1 MTQKLLLLLFSAA
14 IFALITAG
22 KNDGAVVL
30 KSSGS
35 HISSTGAPGEE
46 SCAKAGCHVDAKIE
60 RDDNKVV
67 TKLTLGNSEKTY
79 TPASKYTIKLHVV
92 KAGVGRF
99 GFQVVALDSN
109 NRTIGTFAVPQGS
122 NLVQLQKGPVNN
134 FDRNYVTHTTAG
146 NKPKVVGEI
155 EWLFNWTASQNYK
168 GKVTFYYCVNATN
181 MNNANTGDNLFL
193 ASESFTATT
202 TDVEENQLKSMDF
215 RLYPTIASDY
225 LTIDNESGFGN
236 NTSYTVTSTGG
247 MTLLKNYI
255 EGGSNNVVLPLVSLP
270 NGIYYLH
277 VTTGEANITKMFIV
291 LR

>member
-1 MTQKLLLLLFSAA
+1 MTQKLLLLLVGVAM
-14 IFALITAG
+14 FALITAG
-22 KNDGAVVL
+22 KNDGAMVL

-67 TKLTLGNSEKTY
+67 TKLTLGNGETTY
-79 TPASKYTIKLHVV
+79 TPASKYTVKLHVA
-92 KAGVGRF
+92 KAGIGRF

-109 NRTIGTFAVPQGS
+109 NRTIGTFAVPAGS

-155 EWLFNWTASQNYK
+155 EWLFNWTASQKYK
-168 GKVTFYYCVNATN
+168 GKVSFYYCVNATN
-181 MNNANTGDNLFL
+181 MDNLNTGDDLFL

-202 TDVEENQLKSMDF
+202 TGVEENQLTSTDI
-215 RLYPTIASDY
+215 RVYPTVASDY
-225 LTIDNESGFGN
+225 LTIENEAGFEN
-236 NTSYTVTSTGG
+236 NTQYSIVSVGG
-247 MTLLKNYI
+247 ITLLKNDV
-255 EGGSNNVVLPLVSLP
+255 GNGSNVEKIILSSLP
-270 NGIYYLH
+270 NGFYSLVI
-277 VTTGEANITKMFIV
+277 TTNEKRVVKQFVVM
-291 LR
+291 R